1 MEVKCGIY
9 VLLGKMR
16 ERERDKWKEEK
27 RVPTRAADTRLITPY
42 PVYWA
47 TDSTPESTAMSKLMN
62 FIMW

>member
-1 MEVKCGIY
+1 MEAKCGIY

-47 TDSTPESTAMSKLMN
+47 TDSTP
-62 FIMW
+62 